1 MDSIQAK
8 LSNSKEDFSI
18 EDLLQNNELTDEKD
32 LKKTEILNKF
42 LKNLDKSIEE
52 NDENKINQILD
63 KINQFIKNY

>member
-1 MDSIQAK
+1 LDSIQAK